1 MPKIRIY
8 FEKKIVKDHKIL
20 LDSKQTHYL
29 KNVMRKRTGDSIIA
43 FNSNYEWECKLD
55 LKVEKSIIPIN
66 LLRKKIIFPDIWL
79 CFALIKIKNMNYLV
93 EKISEIGIKKI
104 VPIFSEFSS
113 RIQININR
121 FKKISIEA
129 VEQSDSL
136 ALPEISHPV
145 SLKELLKNWDND
157 RIIFFC
163 DEMGGN
169 QILSAKK
176 IIKEYKK
183 FAIFIGPVGGW
194 SLSDRNLFKG
204 KKIYKLSLG
213 RNILKADTAAIY
225 SLSCMRA
232 LLE

>member
-1 MPKIRIY
+1 MPKTRIY
-8 FEKKIVKDHKIL
+8 FEKKIIKDHKIL
-20 LDSKQTHYL
+20 LDSKQMHYL

-43 FNSNYEWECKLD
+43 FDSYCEWECKLD

-66 LLRKKIIFPDIWL
+66 VLRKKTTLPDIWI
-79 CFALIKIKNMNYLV
+79 CFALIKIKNMNNLV
-93 EKISEIGIKKI
+93 EKISEIGVKKI

-113 RIQININR
+113 RIQINISR

-136 ALPEISHPV
+136 SLPAISHPLP
-145 SLKELLKNWDND
+145 LKELLKNWDNE
-157 RIIFFC
+157 RIIFLC

-194 SLSDRNLFKG
+194 SLSDRKLFND

-213 RNILKADTAAIY
+213 SSILKADTAAIY
-225 SLSCMRA
+225 SLSCIRA
-232 LLE
+232 LLG

>member
-20 LDSKQTHYL
+20 LDSKQIHYL
-29 KNVMRKRTGDSIIA
+29 KNVMRKRTGDSINA

-55 LKVEKSIIPIN
+55 LNVEKSIIPVN
-66 LLRKKIIFPDIWL
+66 LVRKKIILPDIWL
-79 CFALIKIKNMNYLV
+79 CFALIKIKNMNNLV
-93 EKISEIGIKKI
+93 EKISEIGVKKI
-104 VPIFSEFSS
+104 VPMFSEFSS

-136 ALPEISHPV
+136 SLPEISHPV
-145 SLKELLKNWDND
+145 SLPELLEDWDNE
-157 RIIFFC
+157 RIIFLC
-163 DEMGGN
+163 DEIGGN

-194 SLSDRNLFKG
+194 SFADRGHFKD
-204 KKIYKLSLG
+204 KKTYKISLG
-213 RNILKADTAAIY
+213 KNILKADTAAIY
-225 SLSCMRA
+225 SLSCVRA